1 MNAEKSLLLARRF
14 IELPQ
19 DKRGVFL
26 ETLAREGIDFS
37 QFPIPAGVQAPD
49 RQGLSYAQQRMWVL
63 WQMDPQSGAY
73 NLPGAVRLTGQLDE
87 SALEQAFASLLARHQ
102 SLTTVFEVQPD
113 DSLLQVYRPVGE
125 ALIERV
131 DLRQWD
137 EAECE
142 AQVRAQAEAESLRP
156 FDLAQGPLLRV
167 RLLRL
172 AEQEHVLLL
181 TLHHIVSD
189 GWSMNVL
196 IDEFS
201 RCYDAFAAG
210 HAPQL
215 PDLPIQYVDY
225 ALWQRRWL
233 EAGELARQL
242 AYWQA
247 QLGDEQPVLELPLDN
262 ARPATPSFSGERRS
276 FAVDAALAERLRGF
290 ARQHNL
296 TPFMVMLGAFGLLLQ
311 RYTGQADLRIGSP
324 VANRNRAEV
333 EGLIGLFVNTQVLR
347 VRPDAHLEVLA
358 YLQGIKQVVHGAQA
372 HQDLPFERLVEALKV
387 ERSLSHAPLF
397 QVMYN
402 HQPQIADLA
411 TVTLAS
417 GLQLSPLAWRSRTTQ
432 FDLSLDTYEQG
443 GTLHA
448 AFTYASDLFEAATIE
463 RMATH
468 WQALLQA
475 LVSQPHSALWQLP
488 MLDDASRRTVL
499 EDWNATARGYP
510 LERGVHQL
518 FEDQV
523 RRAPDAP
530 ALVCGDTALSYAQLD
545 ARANRLAHFLRA
557 QGAGADSLVGI
568 SLLRS
573 VEMVVGLMAI
583 LKAGAAYVPLDPEYP
598 EERLAYMIEDS
609 GIRLLLTHQALQG
622 SLPVPADVQCIAL
635 DQLTLDDQPASPP
648 QVATDP
654 RQLAYVIYTS
664 GSTGRPKGAGNS
676 HEALANRL
684 HWMQEAYGLCA
695 GDTVLQKTPFSF
707 DVSVWEFFWPLMTG
721 ARLAMA
727 APGDHRDP
735 ARLIETIRRHQVST
749 LHFVPSMLQAFIH
762 ESGVETCD
770 SLRRILCSGEALP
783 VDAQLQVFG
792 KLPAAALYNLYGPT
806 EAAIDVT
813 HWTCIDEGRDSVPIG
828 QPIANIRT
836 YVLDAGLEPVAPGV
850 AGELYLGGIGLARGY
865 HRRPGLTAERFVAD
879 PFVAGQRLY
888 RTGDRVRQRVDGVIE
903 YLGRFDHQ
911 VKIRGL
917 RIELGEIEARLAQH
931 AWVREAVVLALDG
944 KQLVAYLVLDEMPD
958 GWQQGLK
965 AWLLQ
970 ALPEFMVPS
979 HLMPL
984 EQFPLTPNGK
994 LDRKA
999 LPQPDAASRGAYVA
1013 PQTDVQRTLAQVWSE
1028 VLGVAEVGLD
1038 DNFFELG
1045 GDSIIAI
1052 QVVGRA
1058 RRQGLQFSPRDLFQF
1073 QTVRGLAG
1081 AVGRQPSLAVEQ
1093 APATG
1098 EVALSPVQR
1107 QFFEQAIAVREHW
1120 NQSLLLGARQPLQA
1134 QALVAALGDVVNH
1147 HDALRLRFEPA
1158 AEGWRQH
1165 YGAPVAQVELWQRQ
1179 AADAQ
1184 ALTALCDAAQRSLD
1198 LRSGPLLRAMLV
1210 DLPQGEQR
1218 LLLVIHHLVVDG
1230 VSWRILLEDLEQAY
1244 AQRLAGQPLSLAP
1257 RTSSYQAWSAQ
1268 LHEQVPAFVGQLPYW
1283 QAQRG
1288 DGALPCDRP
1297 DAPVSNRHGAKLASR
1312 LSRERTRQ
1320 LLQVAPAAY
1329 RTQVNDL
1336 LLTALARVIC
1346 QWSGSQA
1353 ALVQLEGHGR
1363 EELFDG
1369 IDLTR
1374 TVGWFTSLYPLRLA
1388 PRAGHG
1394 DSIKAIKEQLR
1405 AVPDKGMGYGVLRY
1419 LGDASVREA
1428 LATLD
1433 PPRITFNYLGQFD
1446 SQFDAQA
1453 LLAPATERGGDGQD
1467 PDAPLANWLTL
1478 EGQVYNGELSLQWGF
1493 SLAMFDTDT
1502 VQALATAYDQELEAL
1517 IEHCLGVPAGQPS
1530 PSDFPLA
1537 RITQAQLDA
1546 LPVPGHNIEDLYPLS
1561 PMQQG
1566 MFFHS
1571 LYETQGGAYINQ
1583 LRLDIGGLDLE
1594 RFGEAWQAALARH
1607 DILRSSIHWQGLDS
1621 AHQIV
1626 QRQLPLPLRIV
1637 DEPAADLDA
1646 LARAEH
1652 EAGFDLAR
1660 APLFRL
1666 LLVRTGP
1673 DDWHLVFTCH
1683 HILLDGWSNA
1693 QLLAEVVQHYAGE
1706 RMSAPAGRFHD
1717 YLAWLQRQDAS
1728 AGERFWKARLGALQA
1743 PTLLAQALRRPA
1755 DAQGEGEY
1763 LARLDAAQAAELERF
1778 ARHHKVTLN
1787 TLFQAAWGLVLQRLT
1802 GQACVA
1808 FGATVSGRSAPLPGI
1823 DGQLGLFINTLPVL
1837 IDVAPD
1843 RQVAGYLADVQDFNL
1858 SLREFEHVPLYA
1870 IQGWA
1875 GQQGAAL
1882 FDSLLVFENFPVAEA
1897 LRQGAPA
1904 GLRFGAVSNHE
1915 RTHYPLTIGIEL
1927 GDGVSLAFGYD
1938 PALFAAEQVAQ
1949 LCAGLRQ
1956 VLAQMVATPAAPSGA
1971 LGLLDDKGQAQVLG
1985 FSQGRALALP
1995 SQELV
2000 HQRIAAQ
2007 AARQPQALAL
2017 QCGELRLS
2025 YGQLDGQANRLAHAL
2040 IAKGVRP
2047 GQRVGLALRRGPQL
2061 IVSLLAV
2068 LKSGATYVPLDPQY
2082 PHERLAYMIEDSRL
2096 DLLLCDDGLLVELAL
2111 PAGLRRLELGVL
2123 GEQAA
2128 HCGDHDPDV
2137 QVAAEQLA
2145 YVIYTSGSTG
2155 RPKGVAISHAA
2166 LREFSYSATG
2176 YSRLERDDRVLQ
2188 FATFSFDGFVEQ
2200 CYPPLCVGAALIM
2213 RGEELWDADQLA
2225 RLIVEQGVTLAD
2237 LPAAYWHMLAKTCAA
2252 RPGQGLGKLRQVHVG
2267 GEAMSVEGLRLW
2279 HAAGLGGLSLV
2290 NTYGPTEAT
2299 VVSSVHDCRLEDAQD
2314 AYGVP
2319 IGHAIAGRS
2328 LYVLDCAGQLLP
2340 SDGVGELCIGAPS
2353 CLAQQYFDRPALTA
2367 ERFLPDPFAE
2377 QPGARLYRSGDLAR
2391 YTQAGVL
2398 EYVGRIDHQVKIRGM
2413 RIEMGEIEACLQGL
2427 ASVREAAVLAL
2438 AGPTGPQLVA
2448 YLVAAQATPSADW
2461 LQGVRAALGQ
2471 ALPDY
2476 MIPAHLLVLERL
2488 PLNNN
2493 GKLNRAALPA
2503 PDFSA
2508 AQQVYE
2514 APRTPLQAQLATIWA
2529 QALQVERVGLADS
2542 FFSLGGHSLLATEV
2556 IARIRQGLGLEVPL
2570 RQLFEQPTL
2579 GAFADRCAALGQGA
2593 AAAIAVLPRTPAM
2606 AVSYAQ
2612 ERQWFLWR
2620 LDPQSAA
2627 YNVPAALRVR
2637 GPLEL
2642 PALQSA
2648 FDQVIARHEPLR
2660 TTFDDATGELRQHIH
2675 PHLALP
2681 IVIEH
2686 PGELDDAAL
2695 EAWVDAQV
2703 RAPFDLVRGPL
2714 LRVKL
2719 LAMGEQDHVLVIVQ
2733 HHIVSDGASLEV
2745 LVEELL
2751 HGYHGEHCAPL
2762 PVQYAD
2768 YAAWQRQWLD
2778 GGERARQLDY
2788 WLAQLGGEQV
2798 VLELPFDRPRP
2809 AQRRLRGARLDF
2821 PLEAELSHGLRQLA
2835 KTQDASLFM
2844 LLLAAFQALLHRYS
2858 GQADIRVGVPVANR
2872 TRAET
2877 ERLIGFFVNT
2887 QVLRAE
2893 VDGGQGFDV
2902 LLRQT
2907 RQAALQAQAHQDL
2920 PFEQLVEAL
2929 APERNLSHSP
2939 VFQVLF
2945 NHQYAARAE
2954 RNWGELRV
2962 EPLHWDSATAQF
2974 DLVLDTSETAQ
2985 GLMVSLA
2992 YDTDL
2997 FERSTIERL
3006 STHFINLLQGIVE
3019 QPHQPVAE
3027 LPLLAAAER
3036 ERTLVTW
3043 NATAEQYPLQQSI
3056 QQLIEAQVQRTPD
3069 APALAFGEVRLSYA
3083 QLNARAN
3090 RLAHRLIALG
3100 VGADVLVGI
3109 AVERSVEMVVG
3120 LLAILKAGGAYVPLD
3135 PDYPED
3141 RLRYMLEDS
3150 GVQLLLTQSHLQLP
3164 LAEGVQTLAL
3174 DLEPGA
3180 DDVRNPNVAVAPEN
3194 LAYVIY
3200 TSGSTGRPKGAGNRH
3215 SALVNRLCWMQQAYR
3230 LDARDSVLQK
3240 TPFSFDVSVW
3250 EFFWPL
3256 MTGARLVVAAPGDHR
3271 DPARLVELITGE
3283 NITTLHFVPSMLQ
3296 AFLQDSGVPRCT
3308 SLARIVCS
3316 GEALPADAQQQVF
3329 AKLPKAGLYNL
3340 YGPTEAAID
3349 VTHWT
3354 CRGEG
3359 RDSVPIGE
3367 PIANLACYIL
3377 DAELQP
3383 VPVGVLGELYLAG
3396 AGLARGYHRRPG
3408 LTAERFAVSP
3418 YGNGERMY
3426 RTGDLARYRADGVIE
3441 YAGRI
3446 DHQVKLRGLR
3456 IELGEIEARLLEHD
3470 LVREAVVT
3478 VPDGKQLVGYVVL
3491 ASEAADWQAQLAE
3504 HLHRG
3509 LPDYMVPNQWLVL
3522 DGLPLSPNGKLDRKA
3537 LPAVDAAQSQ
3547 RAYVAPQSELE
3558 QQVAAIW
3565 AQVLGLERVGLT
3577 DNFFELGG
3585 HSLLATQVFS
3595 RLRAL
3600 GIDAPLKVLFEH
3612 ASLQSFVASLPA
3624 PSLAARAPAIRPTPR
3639 DAALPVSYAQQRQ
3652 WFLWQLEPHSSAYHI
3667 PMVLRLN
3674 GSLDRAALQHSF
3686 DALVERHETLRTRFV
3701 ESDQGIVQVI
3711 ERSAARVIAHERL
3724 ADEAT
3729 LGARVAEEIR
3739 QPFDLAR
3746 GPLLRARLLELA
3758 ADDQVLVLTQHHI
3771 VSDAASMQLMVG
3783 ELIDGYTRYR
3793 EGDAAPLPALALQ
3806 YADYARWQR
3815 EWMEAGER
3823 ERQLAYWVGQLGS
3836 EQDVLALPLDRPRPA
3851 EQSYRGA
3858 QLDLAVPSALKDGLE
3873 ALARRQGATLFMVL
3887 LASFQALLH
3896 RYSGQRDIRVGVPVA
3911 NRNRVETEGLI
3922 GFFVNTLVLRADI
3935 DPRQPFGVLL
3945 QQVRQAA
3952 LGAQA
3957 HQDLPFEQLVDA
3969 LAPTRSLSHSPLFQV
3984 MFNHQAAALAPVR
3997 AVPGLAVQA
4006 MAWDNDT
4013 TQFDLSLD
4021 TCETA
4026 EGLSA
4031 SLIYA
4036 TDLFDHATIVRLG
4049 EHWLNLLQAIVEQP
4063 HQPVAELPLLAAA
4076 ERERTL
4082 VTWNATAEQYPLQQ
4096 SIQQLIEAQVQRT
4109 PDAPALAFGEVRLS
4123 YAQLNARANRLAHR
4137 LIALGVGADVLVGIA
4152 VERSVEMVVGLLAIL
4167 KAGGAYVPLDPDYPE
4182 DRLRYMLE
4190 DSGVQLLL
4198 TQSHLQLPLAEGVQ
4212 TLALD
4217 LEPGAEDVRNP
4228 NVAVAPENL
4237 AYVIYTSGSTGRPK
4251 GAGNRHSALVNRLCW
4266 MQQAYRLD
4274 ARDSV
4279 LQKTPFSFDV
4289 SVWEFFWPLM
4299 TGARLVVAAP
4309 GDHRDP
4315 ARLVELITGENITT
4329 LHFVPSMLQ
4338 AFLQDSGVPR
4348 CTSLA
4353 RIVCSGEAL
4362 PADAQQQVFAKL
4374 PKAGLYN
4381 LYGPT
4386 EAAIDVTHWTC
4397 REEGRDS
4404 VPIGAPIANLACY
4417 ILDAELQP
4425 VPVGVLGELYLAGAG
4440 LARGYHRRPGLTAER
4455 FAVSPYGN
4463 GERMYRTGDLARYR
4477 ADGVIEYAGRIDHQ
4491 VKLRG
4496 LRIELGE
4503 IEARLL
4509 EHDLVREAVV
4519 TVPDGKQLVGYVVL
4533 AGEAADWQ
4541 AQLAEHLRRGLP
4553 DYMVPNQWLA
4563 LDSLP
4568 LSPNG
4573 KLDRKAL
4580 PAVDA
4585 ALVQKVYEAPANARE
4600 HRLAAVWA
4608 DVLRLERVGV
4618 NDNFFELG
4626 GDSIVS
4632 IQVVGRAR
4640 QQGLHFTPKE
4650 LFQHQTVRGLA
4661 AVLREGEGA
4670 VKAEQGPQVGG
4681 MPLLP
4686 FQQWFFAQRMSEPQ
4700 HWNQSLLLRGTET
4713 VDAAAL
4719 EQALLALYAQH
4730 DALRLRFAD
4739 GSAEHGPLQPA
4750 QPLLWRAALRSAEE
4764 IEATCEEAQ
4773 RSLDL
4778 AQGPLLR
4785 AVLIELADGGQRLLL
4800 VIHHLVVDG
4809 VSWRV
4814 LLEDLH
4820 DAYRQA
4826 LAGSTPKLPAKTS
4839 AFKAWGERLQ
4849 QHAASLG
4856 NELAYWQGQL
4866 AGAPQG
4872 LPEAEPGAS
4881 LQNRHRQSVQARLG
4895 AELTRR
4901 LLQQAPA
4908 AYRTQV
4914 NDLLLTALAR
4924 VVCRWSGADS
4934 ALVELEGHGRED
4946 LFDDIDL
4953 SRTVGWFTS
4962 AYPVRLTPAAEL
4974 GASIK
4979 QVKEQLRGVPHKGI
4993 GFGVLRYLGD
5003 EAARTCLAE
5012 LPVPRITFNYLG
5024 QLDGQFDERAL
5035 FVPAAESAGE
5045 EQSPLAPLGNWL
5057 VLNGQVYG
5065 GELSLAFSFSGQ
5077 MFARATIERLA
5088 RAYEAELAAL
5098 VEHCQ
5103 APQGLTPSDFP
5114 LAGLSQAQLDALPVA
5129 VAEIEDIYPL
5139 SPMQQGML
5147 FHSTFGESDGDYI
5160 NQMQV
5165 EVAGLDVA
5173 RFEAA
5178 WNAVLQAHDSL
5189 RCVFVWSADQAQPV
5203 QVVLREARVPF
5214 SELDWRGRDD
5224 LAHALP
5230 TLAAEE
5236 RGRGFDVLQ
5245 APLLRLVLVR
5255 LEDDR
5260 HALVYTSH
5268 HILMDGWS
5276 NAQLLGEVLQRYCGE
5291 RPTQAAGR
5299 FGDYIGWLQRQDR
5312 AQSEAFWRGQL
5323 AALQAPTR
5331 LASTCQHV
5339 GVEGYAEHSLS
5350 IDAQTTARLARFARE
5365 RKVTVNTLVQ
5375 GAWALLLQRRVG
5387 QDCVSF
5393 GATMAGRPAELAG
5406 IEQQIGLFINTL
5418 PVIVPC
5424 TAGQALG
5431 DWLDDLQALNL
5442 RIREHEH
5449 TPLLDIQRW
5458 AGQGGDALFDSLL
5471 VFENYPV
5478 AEALERGSPSGLRFG
5493 PVRTQEQS
5501 NYPLTLVVGLE
5512 NNLSLRCSYD
5522 RQAFS
5527 AAIIEQIGQQ
5537 LRHLLLQML
5546 EHGAQVPVEALQLLD
5561 DQQRQVALQAW
5572 NSAPATFTP
5581 SQPLHRL
5588 IEAQA
5593 ARAPQAP
5600 ALVCEGEQLSYAE
5613 LNRRANQVAHALIA
5627 RGVGPDV
5634 LVGLAAPRSL
5644 EMVVGLLAILKA
5656 GGAYV
5661 PLDPAYPLERLHYM
5675 IEDSGLQLLLG
5686 QGDLGL
5692 SLAANVQ
5699 VLDLA
5704 ADYTDYAGLAEVNPN
5719 VAVGLDNLAYVIY
5732 TSGSTGKPKGTLLPH
5747 RNVLRLFEAT
5757 DGWFGFGPQDCW
5769 TLFHSYAFDFSVW
5782 ELFGALLHGGRL
5794 VIVPQ
5799 DVSRSPE
5806 AFYQLLCEQR
5816 VTVLNQTPSAFRQLM
5831 QVACAEGQRSDQQ
5844 LRYVVFGG
5852 EALEVG
5858 SLRPWFERFGDRAPQ
5873 LVNMY
5878 GITETTV
5885 HVTYRPLSLADLAQ
5899 GASSP
5904 IGVPIP
5910 DQSLYVLDSDL
5921 NPVAA
5926 GCVGELYVGR
5936 QGLARGYL
5944 KRAGLSATRFI
5955 PDPFGD
5961 SGARL
5966 YRSGDLARWRADGVI
5981 EYVGRM
5987 DHQVKIRGFRIELGE
6002 IQARLQALPQVREAV
6017 VLAQEGPSGT
6027 QLVGYLVAGQ
6037 AVADQAVWREAV
6049 KAALR
6054 EDLPEYMVPAHL
6066 LLLERMPLT
6075 ANGKLDRRA
6084 LPAADASLLQ
6094 QAYVAPVTELE
6105 QQVAG
6110 IWAQVLELEQVGLS
6124 DNFFE
6129 LGGHSLLATQVVL
6142 RLRDALGHEV
6152 PVKTLFLARD
6162 LADFCVALQ
6171 ALQPALEPLHD
6182 VLAKSLEDLN
6192 RLTADDLEK
6201 LIS

>member
-37 QFPIPAGVQAPD
+37 QFPIPTGVQAPD

-137 EAECE
+137 EAGCE

-402 HQPQIADLA
+402 HQPQVADLA

-721 ARLAMA
+721 ARLAVA

-828 QPIANIRT
+828 RPIANIRT

-1583 LRLDIGGLDLE
+1583 LRLAIGGLDLE

-1666 LLVRTGP
+1666 LLVRTGA

-1706 RMSAPAGRFHD
+1706 RLSAPAGRFHD

-1843 RQVAGYLADVQDFNL
+1843 RKVAGYLADVQDFNL

-1971 LGLLDDKGQAQVLG
+1971 LGLLDDKGQAEVLG
-1985 FSQGRALALP
+1985 FSHGRALALP

-2082 PHERLAYMIEDSRL
+2082 PHERQAYMIEDSRL

-2213 RGEELWDADQLA
+2213 RGEALWDADQLA

-2579 GAFADRCAALGQGA
+2579 GAFADRCAELGQGA

-2695 EAWVDAQV
+2695 AAWVDAQV

-2751 HGYHGEHCAPL
+2751 RGYHGEHCAPL

-2821 PLEAELSHGLRQLA
+2821 PLEAELSHGLQQLA

-2872 TRAET
+2872 TQAET

-3043 NATAEQYPLQQSI
+3043 NATAEQYPLQQ
-3056 QQLIEAQVQRTPD
+3056 
-3069 APALAFGEVRLSYA
+3069 
-3083 QLNARAN
+3083 
-3090 RLAHRLIALG
+3090 
-3100 VGADVLVGI
+3100 
-3109 AVERSVEMVVG
+3109 
-3120 LLAILKAGGAYVPLD
+3120 
-3135 PDYPED
+3135 
-3141 RLRYMLEDS
+3141 
-3150 GVQLLLTQSHLQLP
+3150 
-3164 LAEGVQTLAL
+3164 
-3174 DLEPGA
+3174 
-3180 DDVRNPNVAVAPEN
+3180 
-3194 LAYVIY
+3194 
-3200 TSGSTGRPKGAGNRH
+3200 
-3215 SALVNRLCWMQQAYR
+3215 
-3230 LDARDSVLQK
+3230 
-3240 TPFSFDVSVW
+3240 
-3250 EFFWPL
+3250 
-3256 MTGARLVVAAPGDHR
+3256 
-3271 DPARLVELITGE
+3271 
-3283 NITTLHFVPSMLQ
+3283 
-3296 AFLQDSGVPRCT
+3296 
-3308 SLARIVCS
+3308 
-3316 GEALPADAQQQVF
+3316 
-3329 AKLPKAGLYNL
+3329 
-3340 YGPTEAAID
+3340 
-3349 VTHWT
+3349 
-3354 CRGEG
+3354 
-3359 RDSVPIGE
+3359 
-3367 PIANLACYIL
+3367 
-3377 DAELQP
+3377 
-3383 VPVGVLGELYLAG
+3383 
-3396 AGLARGYHRRPG
+3396 
-3408 LTAERFAVSP
+3408 
-3418 YGNGERMY
+3418 
-3426 RTGDLARYRADGVIE
+3426 
-3441 YAGRI
+3441 
-3446 DHQVKLRGLR
+3446 
-3456 IELGEIEARLLEHD
+3456 
-3470 LVREAVVT
+3470 
-3478 VPDGKQLVGYVVL
+3478 
-3491 ASEAADWQAQLAE
+3491 
-3504 HLHRG
+3504 
-3509 LPDYMVPNQWLVL
+3509 
-3522 DGLPLSPNGKLDRKA
+3522 
-3537 LPAVDAAQSQ
+3537 
-3547 RAYVAPQSELE
+3547 
-3558 QQVAAIW
+3558 
-3565 AQVLGLERVGLT
+3565 
-3577 DNFFELGG
+3577 
-3585 HSLLATQVFS
+3585 
-3595 RLRAL
+3595 
-3600 GIDAPLKVLFEH
+3600 
-3612 ASLQSFVASLPA
+3612 
-3624 PSLAARAPAIRPTPR
+3624 
-3639 DAALPVSYAQQRQ
+3639 
-3652 WFLWQLEPHSSAYHI
+3652 
-3667 PMVLRLN
+3667 
-3674 GSLDRAALQHSF
+3674 
-3686 DALVERHETLRTRFV
+3686 
-3701 ESDQGIVQVI
+3701 
-3711 ERSAARVIAHERL
+3711 
-3724 ADEAT
+3724 
-3729 LGARVAEEIR
+3729 
-3739 QPFDLAR
+3739 
-3746 GPLLRARLLELA
+3746 
-3758 ADDQVLVLTQHHI
+3758 
-3771 VSDAASMQLMVG
+3771 
-3783 ELIDGYTRYR
+3783 
-3793 EGDAAPLPALALQ
+3793 
-3806 YADYARWQR
+3806 
-3815 EWMEAGER
+3815 
-3823 ERQLAYWVGQLGS
+3823 
-3836 EQDVLALPLDRPRPA
+3836 
-3851 EQSYRGA
+3851 
-3858 QLDLAVPSALKDGLE
+3858 
-3873 ALARRQGATLFMVL
+3873 
-3887 LASFQALLH
+3887 
-3896 RYSGQRDIRVGVPVA
+3896 
-3911 NRNRVETEGLI
+3911 
-3922 GFFVNTLVLRADI
+3922 
-3935 DPRQPFGVLL
+3935 
-3945 QQVRQAA
+3945 
-3952 LGAQA
+3952 
-3957 HQDLPFEQLVDA
+3957 
-3969 LAPTRSLSHSPLFQV
+3969 
-3984 MFNHQAAALAPVR
+3984 
-3997 AVPGLAVQA
+3997 
-4006 MAWDNDT
+4006 
-4013 TQFDLSLD
+4013 
-4021 TCETA
+4021 
-4026 EGLSA
+4026 
-4031 SLIYA
+4031 
-4036 TDLFDHATIVRLG
+4036 
-4049 EHWLNLLQAIVEQP
+4049 
-4063 HQPVAELPLLAAA
+4063 
-4076 ERERTL
+4076 
-4082 VTWNATAEQYPLQQ
+4082 
-4096 SIQQLIEAQVQRT
+4096 
-4109 PDAPALAFGEVRLS
+4109 
-4123 YAQLNARANRLAHR
+4123 
-4137 LIALGVGADVLVGIA
+4137 
-4152 VERSVEMVVGLLAIL
+4152 
-4167 KAGGAYVPLDPDYPE
+4167 
-4182 DRLRYMLE
+4182 
-4190 DSGVQLLL
+4190 
-4198 TQSHLQLPLAEGVQ
+4198 
-4212 TLALD
+4212 
-4217 LEPGAEDVRNP
+4217 
-4228 NVAVAPENL
+4228 
-4237 AYVIYTSGSTGRPK
+4237 
-4251 GAGNRHSALVNRLCW
+4251 
-4266 MQQAYRLD
+4266 
-4274 ARDSV
+4274 
-4279 LQKTPFSFDV
+4279 
-4289 SVWEFFWPLM
+4289 
-4299 TGARLVVAAP
+4299 
-4309 GDHRDP
+4309 
-4315 ARLVELITGENITT
+4315 
-4329 LHFVPSMLQ
+4329 
-4338 AFLQDSGVPR
+4338 
-4348 CTSLA
+4348 
-4353 RIVCSGEAL
+4353 
-4362 PADAQQQVFAKL
+4362 
-4374 PKAGLYN
+4374 
-4381 LYGPT
+4381 
-4386 EAAIDVTHWTC
+4386 
-4397 REEGRDS
+4397 
-4404 VPIGAPIANLACY
+4404 
-4417 ILDAELQP
+4417 
-4425 VPVGVLGELYLAGAG
+4425 
-4440 LARGYHRRPGLTAER
+4440 
-4455 FAVSPYGN
+4455 
-4463 GERMYRTGDLARYR
+4463 
-4477 ADGVIEYAGRIDHQ
+4477 
-4491 VKLRG
+4491 
-4496 LRIELGE
+4496 
-4503 IEARLL
+4503 
-4509 EHDLVREAVV
+4509 
-4519 TVPDGKQLVGYVVL
+4519 
-4533 AGEAADWQ
+4533 
-4541 AQLAEHLRRGLP
+4541 
-4553 DYMVPNQWLA
+4553 
-4563 LDSLP
+4563 
-4568 LSPNG
+4568 
-4573 KLDRKAL
+4573 
-4580 PAVDA
+4580 
-4585 ALVQKVYEAPANARE
+4585 
-4600 HRLAAVWA
+4600 
-4608 DVLRLERVGV
+4608 
-4618 NDNFFELG
+4618 
-4626 GDSIVS
+4626 
-4632 IQVVGRAR
+4632 
-4640 QQGLHFTPKE
+4640 
-4650 LFQHQTVRGLA
+4650 
-4661 AVLREGEGA
+4661 
-4670 VKAEQGPQVGG
+4670 
-4681 MPLLP
+4681 
-4686 FQQWFFAQRMSEPQ
+4686 
-4700 HWNQSLLLRGTET
+4700 
-4713 VDAAAL
+4713 
-4719 EQALLALYAQH
+4719 
-4730 DALRLRFAD
+4730 
-4739 GSAEHGPLQPA
+4739 
-4750 QPLLWRAALRSAEE
+4750 
-4764 IEATCEEAQ
+4764 
-4773 RSLDL
+4773 
-4778 AQGPLLR
+4778 
-4785 AVLIELADGGQRLLL
+4785 
-4800 VIHHLVVDG
+4800 
-4809 VSWRV
+4809 
-4814 LLEDLH
+4814 
-4820 DAYRQA
+4820 
-4826 LAGSTPKLPAKTS
+4826 
-4839 AFKAWGERLQ
+4839 
-4849 QHAASLG
+4849 
-4856 NELAYWQGQL
+4856 
-4866 AGAPQG
+4866 
-4872 LPEAEPGAS
+4872 
-4881 LQNRHRQSVQARLG
+4881 
-4895 AELTRR
+4895 
-4901 LLQQAPA
+4901 
-4908 AYRTQV
+4908 
-4914 NDLLLTALAR
+4914 
-4924 VVCRWSGADS
+4924 
-4934 ALVELEGHGRED
+4934 
-4946 LFDDIDL
+4946 
-4953 SRTVGWFTS
+4953 
-4962 AYPVRLTPAAEL
+4962 
-4974 GASIK
+4974 
-4979 QVKEQLRGVPHKGI
+4979 
-4993 GFGVLRYLGD
+4993 
-5003 EAARTCLAE
+5003 
-5012 LPVPRITFNYLG
+5012 
-5024 QLDGQFDERAL
+5024 
-5035 FVPAAESAGE
+5035 
-5045 EQSPLAPLGNWL
+5045 
-5057 VLNGQVYG
+5057 
-5065 GELSLAFSFSGQ
+5065 
-5077 MFARATIERLA
+5077 
-5088 RAYEAELAAL
+5088 
-5098 VEHCQ
+5098 
-5103 APQGLTPSDFP
+5103 
-5114 LAGLSQAQLDALPVA
+5114 
-5129 VAEIEDIYPL
+5129 
-5139 SPMQQGML
+5139 
-5147 FHSTFGESDGDYI
+5147 
-5160 NQMQV
+5160 
-5165 EVAGLDVA
+5165 
-5173 RFEAA
+5173 
-5178 WNAVLQAHDSL
+5178 
-5189 RCVFVWSADQAQPV
+5189 
-5203 QVVLREARVPF
+5203 
-5214 SELDWRGRDD
+5214 
-5224 LAHALP
+5224 
-5230 TLAAEE
+5230 
-5236 RGRGFDVLQ
+5236 
-5245 APLLRLVLVR
+5245 
-5255 LEDDR
+5255 
-5260 HALVYTSH
+5260 
-5268 HILMDGWS
+5268 
-5276 NAQLLGEVLQRYCGE
+5276 
-5291 RPTQAAGR
+5291 
-5299 FGDYIGWLQRQDR
+5299 
-5312 AQSEAFWRGQL
+5312 
-5323 AALQAPTR
+5323 
-5331 LASTCQHV
+5331 
-5339 GVEGYAEHSLS
+5339 
-5350 IDAQTTARLARFARE
+5350 
-5365 RKVTVNTLVQ
+5365 
-5375 GAWALLLQRRVG
+5375 
-5387 QDCVSF
+5387 
-5393 GATMAGRPAELAG
+5393 
-5406 IEQQIGLFINTL
+5406 
-5418 PVIVPC
+5418 
-5424 TAGQALG
+5424 
-5431 DWLDDLQALNL
+5431 
-5442 RIREHEH
+5442 
-5449 TPLLDIQRW
+5449 
-5458 AGQGGDALFDSLL
+5458 
-5471 VFENYPV
+5471 
-5478 AEALERGSPSGLRFG
+5478 
-5493 PVRTQEQS
+5493 
-5501 NYPLTLVVGLE
+5501 
-5512 NNLSLRCSYD
+5512 
-5522 RQAFS
+5522 
-5527 AAIIEQIGQQ
+5527 
-5537 LRHLLLQML
+5537 
-5546 EHGAQVPVEALQLLD
+5546 
-5561 DQQRQVALQAW
+5561 
-5572 NSAPATFTP
+5572 
-5581 SQPLHRL
+5581 
-5588 IEAQA
+5588 
-5593 ARAPQAP
+5593 
-5600 ALVCEGEQLSYAE
+5600 
-5613 LNRRANQVAHALIA
+5613 
-5627 RGVGPDV
+5627 
-5634 LVGLAAPRSL
+5634 
-5644 EMVVGLLAILKA
+5644 
-5656 GGAYV
+5656 
-5661 PLDPAYPLERLHYM
+5661 
-5675 IEDSGLQLLLG
+5675 
-5686 QGDLGL
+5686 
-5692 SLAANVQ
+5692 
-5699 VLDLA
+5699 
-5704 ADYTDYAGLAEVNPN
+5704 
-5719 VAVGLDNLAYVIY
+5719 
-5732 TSGSTGKPKGTLLPH
+5732 
-5747 RNVLRLFEAT
+5747 
-5757 DGWFGFGPQDCW
+5757 
-5769 TLFHSYAFDFSVW
+5769 
-5782 ELFGALLHGGRL
+5782 
-5794 VIVPQ
+5794 
-5799 DVSRSPE
+5799 
-5806 AFYQLLCEQR
+5806 
-5816 VTVLNQTPSAFRQLM
+5816 
-5831 QVACAEGQRSDQQ
+5831 
-5844 LRYVVFGG
+5844 
-5852 EALEVG
+5852 
-5858 SLRPWFERFGDRAPQ
+5858 
-5873 LVNMY
+5873 
-5878 GITETTV
+5878 
-5885 HVTYRPLSLADLAQ
+5885 
-5899 GASSP
+5899 
-5904 IGVPIP
+5904 
-5910 DQSLYVLDSDL
+5910 
-5921 NPVAA
+5921 
-5926 GCVGELYVGR
+5926 
-5936 QGLARGYL
+5936 
-5944 KRAGLSATRFI
+5944 
-5955 PDPFGD
+5955 
-5961 SGARL
+5961 
-5966 YRSGDLARWRADGVI
+5966 
-5981 EYVGRM
+5981 
-5987 DHQVKIRGFRIELGE
+5987 
-6002 IQARLQALPQVREAV
+6002 
-6017 VLAQEGPSGT
+6017 
-6027 QLVGYLVAGQ
+6027 
-6037 AVADQAVWREAV
+6037 
-6049 KAALR
+6049 
-6054 EDLPEYMVPAHL
+6054 
-6066 LLLERMPLT
+6066 
-6075 ANGKLDRRA
+6075 
-6084 LPAADASLLQ
+6084 
-6094 QAYVAPVTELE
+6094 
-6105 QQVAG
+6105 
-6110 IWAQVLELEQVGLS
+6110 
-6124 DNFFE
+6124 
-6129 LGGHSLLATQVVL
+6129 
-6142 RLRDALGHEV
+6142 
-6152 PVKTLFLARD
+6152 
-6162 LADFCVALQ
+6162 
-6171 ALQPALEPLHD
+6171 
-6182 VLAKSLEDLN
+6182 
-6192 RLTADDLEK
+6192 
-6201 LIS
+6201 

>member
-137 EAECE
+137 EAGCE

-402 HQPQIADLA
+402 HQPQVADLA

-721 ARLAMA
+721 ARLAVA

-828 QPIANIRT
+828 RPIANIRT

-1583 LRLDIGGLDLE
+1583 LRLAIGGLDLE

-1666 LLVRTGP
+1666 LLVRTGA

-1706 RMSAPAGRFHD
+1706 RLSAPAGRFHD

-1843 RQVAGYLADVQDFNL
+1843 RKVAGYLADVQDFNL

-1971 LGLLDDKGQAQVLG
+1971 LGLLDDKGQAEVLG
-1985 FSQGRALALP
+1985 FSHGRALALP

-2213 RGEELWDADQLA
+2213 RGEALWDADQLA

-2579 GAFADRCAALGQGA
+2579 GAFADRCAELGQGA

-2695 EAWVDAQV
+2695 AAWVDAQV

-2751 HGYHGEHCAPL
+2751 RGYHGEHCAPL

-2821 PLEAELSHGLRQLA
+2821 PLEAELSHGLQQLA

-2872 TRAET
+2872 TQAET

-3043 NATAEQYPLQQSI
+3043 NATAEQYPLQQNI

-3100 VGADVLVGI
+3100 VGADGLVGI

-3271 DPARLVELITGE
+3271 DPARLVELITSE

-3354 CRGEG
+3354 CREEG

-3418 YGNGERMY
+3418 YGSGERMY

-3504 HLHRG
+3504 HLRRG

-3624 PSLAARAPAIRPTPR
+3624 PSLAARAPAIRSTPR

-3739 QPFDLAR
+3739 LPFDLAR

-4137 LIALGVGADVLVGIA
+4137 LIALGVGADGLVGIA

-4217 LEPGAEDVRNP
+4217 LEPGADDVRNP

-4315 ARLVELITGENITT
+4315 ARLVELITSENITT

-4533 AGEAADWQ
+4533 ASEAADWQ

-4563 LDSLP
+4563 LDGLP

-4713 VDAAAL
+4713 VDVAAL

-4849 QHAASLG
+4849 QHAASLDS
-4856 NELAYWQGQL
+4856 ELAYWQGQL
-4866 AGAPQG
+4866 GGAPQG

-5114 LAGLSQAQLDALPVA
+5114 LAGLSQGQLDALPVA

-5350 IDAQTTARLARFARE
+5350 IDAQTTARLGRFARE

-5449 TPLLDIQRW
+5449 TPLFDIQRW

-5527 AAIIEQIGQQ
+5527 AAIIKQIGQQ

-5561 DQQRQVALQAW
+5561 DQQRQVAVQAW
-5572 NSAPATFTP
+5572 NGAPATFTP

-5692 SLAANVQ
+5692 SLAPNVQ

-5704 ADYTDYAGLAEVNPN
+5704 ADYTDDAGLAEVNPN

-5799 DVSRSPE
+5799 DVRRSPE

-6037 AVADQAVWREAV
+6037 VADQAVWREAV